1 MKRIFLIGLTICLCF
16 ALFACSENDD
26 EGVMTFKD
34 ASASESLYSYWM
46 STYKSN
52 FLYYYNEGIDSDE
65 FWDTLISDEQTYEEY
80 IVQWIND
87 EMKHRV
93 VALWMFDDYGLEVP
107 QSKLDQIEADIS
119 EKIEYAGTREEL
131 NKSLAKMNMNIDML
145 RQVYIDNAKYDIL
158 YDHLYGSS
166 GINAPNNEDRAEYF
180 KNNYY
185 CLKYITI
192 YSGANL
198 KTDAQGNYVY
208 DDDGKI
214 ELVRLTEE
222 EKAVKQQLIDTVVA
236 GLEAGGDFDEYS
248 KEFSEVD
255 YSDYPNG
262 FFVSENDYSRFGS
275 DIIKAAVELG
285 EDELRVV
292 SDDNV
297 TYIIKKIKMPQYS
310 ELESS
315 DKEQLKS
322 MDDYI
327 VRELYT
333 EDFKE
338 YTEEVEVNEALLK
351 EYNIR
356 SISENSY
363 F

>member
-1 MKRIFLIGLTICLCF
+1 MKRLLLIGLTICLCF
-16 ALFACSENDD
+16 TLFACSENEK
-26 EGVMTFKD
+26 EGIMTYKD
-34 ASASESLYSYWM
+34 VSATESLYSYWM

-52 FLYYYNEGIDSDE
+52 FLYYYNEGIDSAE
-65 FWDTLISDEQTYEEY
+65 FWDTLISDDQTYEEY
-80 IVQWIND
+80 IVEWIND
-87 EMKHRV
+87 EMKHRT

-107 QSKLDQIEADIS
+107 SSKLDQIEADIS
-119 EKIEYAGTREEL
+119 EKIEYEGTREEL
-131 NKSLAKMNMNIDML
+131 NKRLAKLNMNIDML

-158 YDHLYGSS
+158 YEYLYGSS
-166 GINAPNNEDRAEYF
+166 GVNAPGDKDRASYF
-180 KNNYY
+180 KENYY

-198 KTDAQGNYVY
+198 KTDTQGNYVY
-208 DDDGKI
+208 DEDGNI

-222 EKAVKQQLIDTVVA
+222 EKAVKQQIIDTVVA

-275 DIIKAAVELG
+275 DIVKAALELNEG
-285 EDELRVV
+285 EIREV

-297 TYIIKKIKMPQYS
+297 TYIIKKIKLPQYS
-310 ELESS
+310 ELESA

-327 VRELYT
+327 VRELYIK
-333 EDFKE
+333 DFE
-338 YTEEVEVNEALLK
+338 GYIENVEVNDTLLEK
-351 EYNIR
+351 YNIR
-356 SISENSY
+356 TISENSY